1 MGHSAESAA
10 EAKAGA
16 FEAIRRGNR
25 REKREQLALEWEHVE
40 VTFHEDLELTAVSS
54 LVLGPDARFSAGC
67 KPRLGAAEAS
77 AAWGTWRRLGRGV
90 ELTLG
95 AEEAIGLEEM
105 VVVYRCQ
112 RGCLVAERVDL
123 PDGLAQEY
131 SPCLQSDDAPLPE
144 QPKEE
149 AASGGGAPSEVYE
162 DDFEEVASD
171 ESAEASPKSV
181 SSSSVT

>member
-123 PDGLAQEY
+123 PDGLAQ
-131 SPCLQSDDAPLPE
+131 APLPE